1 MSKLVSLQDMK
12 ANFMQDPEFAAAY
25 AEADAEYSVIEQM
38 LRARAA
44 AGLTQEALAERLG
57 TTQSAIARLESGT
70 ARHSPS
76 LATLQRYAKALGYR
90 VEVRFVKQR
99 GLTSKSS

>member
-1 MSKLVSLQDMK
+1 MSKLVSLKDMK
-12 ANFMQDPEFAAAY
+12 ADFMKDPEFAAAY

-57 TTQSAIARLESGT
+57 TTQSAIARLEGGKV
-70 ARHSPS
+70 SPTVET
-76 LATLQRYAKALGYR
+76 LRKYAVATGRRLK
-90 VEVRFVKQR
+90 VEMV
-99 GLTSKSS
+99 

>member
-1 MSKLVSLQDMK
+1 MTTLAELLAKQLK
-12 ANFMQDPEFAAAY
+12 DPEFAAAY

-57 TTQSAIARLESGT
+57 TTQSAIARLESG
-70 ARHSPS
+70 RVSPS
-76 LATLQRYAKALGYR
+76 VETLRKYAAATGKRLR
-90 VEVRFVKQR
+90 VEMV
-99 GLTSKSS
+99 

>member
-1 MSKLVSLQDMK
+1 MASSFKKFKSRALARPAIRRAYDAL
-12 ANFMQDPEFAAAY
+12 AEEFAFLD
-25 AEADAEYSVIEQM
+25 EV
-38 LRARAA
+38 LKARAA
-44 AGLTQEALAERLG
+44 SGLTQAQVAERVG

-90 VEVRFVKQR
+90 VEVRFVKER